1 MEAKAIAKFIRI
13 SPGKARLVVDQIR
26 GERVEDALN
35 TLHFSRKAAAVPI
48 EKTLRSAVANLIN
61 RSDGETVVPPESFIV
76 TRAFVD
82 AGATMKRW
90 RPRSMG
96 RAHPILK
103 RSCHITLMVSDGQDE
118 TKEATKE

>member
-1 MEAKAIAKFIRI
+1 MEAKAVARFVRI

-26 GERVEDALN
+26 GVRVEDALN
-35 TLHFSRKAAAVPI
+35 TLHFSKKAAAVPI
-48 EKTLRSAVANLIN
+48 EKTLRSAIANLIN
-61 RSDGETVVPPESFIV
+61 KSDGETAVPPESFV
-76 TRAFVD
+76 VNKAFVD

-103 RSCHITLMVSDGQDE
+103 RSCHITLMVSDGIDE
-118 TKEATKE
+118 TAEATKE

>member
-1 MEAKAIAKFIRI
+1 MEAKAIAKFVRI

-26 GERVEDALN
+26 GHRVEDALN

-48 EKTLRSAVANLIN
+48 EKTLRSAIANLIHK
-61 RSDGETVVPPESFIV
+61 SDGEPAVPPESFIV
-76 TRAFVD
+76 SRAFVD
-82 AGATMKRW
+82 VGATMKRW

-103 RSCHITLMVSDGQDE
+103 RSCHITLMVSDGVDE
-118 TKEATKE
+118 TEVITEE

>member
-1 MEAKAIAKFIRI
+1 MEAKAVAKFVRI

-48 EKTLRSAVANLIN
+48 EKTLRSAIANLIN
-61 RSDGETVVPPESFIV
+61 RSDGETTVPPESFIV
-76 TRAFVD
+76 NRAFVD
-82 AGATMKRW
+82 AGAMMKRW

-103 RSCHITLMVSDGQDE
+103 RSCHITLMVSDGVDE
-118 TKEATKE
+118 TAEATKE